1 MLGEFMEGLLCT
13 AVTSGFDG
21 VAHTVWGGQQEFRS
35 PSSNASAGVAAGG
48 AEVNVVGAVGG
59 RAIAAVLNDHWVAA
73 VLKDDC
79 DDNIP
84 RCVHHLCFHPAIMSC

>member
-1 MLGEFMEGLLCT
+1 MLGEFMEGLVCT
-13 AVTSGFDG
+13 AVGSGFESA
-21 VAHTVWGGQQEFRS
+21 AHTMCGGKREFQS
-35 PSSNASAGVAAGG
+35 PSSHASSGVAAGG

-79 DDNIP
+79 DDNII
-84 RCVHHLCFHPAIMSC
+84 R